1 MGFNPSPPPQSART
15 PYVRKSA
22 PKKPFGRDDLIVQIV
37 KLGYRY
43 YKPASP
49 TWTDAFVLKHGGD
62 VLCILMRK
70 NGIDLRFYPK
80 YSDGIQIIDGRKIAT
95 RGGFLYRNHFYGS
108 KNLITKKIRAIA
120 GHFVRGEIL
129 DVMKVDEGSSYRLN
143 PNFAQVK
150 TRSRNRFWSTYH
162 SLQEAK
168 QERGISSYIRN
179 DCGGYLGGGEW
190 L

>member
-1 MGFNPSPPPQSART
+1 MAFNTFQDAPSAHK
-15 PYVRKSA
+15 PYVRKSH
-22 PKKPFGRDDLIVQIV
+22 PKKPFGRDDLIIQIV

-43 YKPASP
+43 YKPVSS
-49 TWTDAFVLKHGGD
+49 TWTDAFVLKQGED

-80 YSDGIQIIDGRKIAT
+80 YTDGIQIIDGRNIAT

-108 KNLITKKIRAIA
+108 KNLITKKVRAIA

-129 DVMKVDEGSSYRLN
+129 DVMEVEEGFSYRLK
-143 PNFAQVK
+143 PNFAEIK
-150 TRSRNRFWSTYH
+150 TSSRNQFWSTYDG
-162 SLQEAK
+162 LQEAK
-168 QERGISSYIRN
+168 QQRGISSYIRN
-179 DCGGYLGGGEW
+179 DCGGYLGDGEW